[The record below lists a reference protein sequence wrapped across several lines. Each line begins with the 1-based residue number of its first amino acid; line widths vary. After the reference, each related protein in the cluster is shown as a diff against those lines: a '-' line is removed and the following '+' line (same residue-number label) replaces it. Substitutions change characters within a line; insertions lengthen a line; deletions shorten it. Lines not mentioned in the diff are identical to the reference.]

1 MVDTLIMLCYCGVP
15 VIITMTNNITLC
27 MRDTRT
33 VDKTGRITL
42 TLTAGFKILILEL
55 PIVGV

>member
-1 MVDTLIMLCYCGVP
+1 MDVEL
-15 VIITMTNNITLC
+15 
-27 MRDTRT
+27 RT
-33 VDKTGRITL
+33 VDNTGRITL